1 MIVKSFEI
9 NKIRPDFNGIIL
21 LYGKNDGFKKE
32 IIEQITSNKKNI
44 QTYAETEI
52 LENKNQF
59 LENFLT
65 DSLFESEKVIIIK
78 RATDKILQI
87 IEKIKSK
94 YLEGCTLIVDSNVLE
109 KKSKLRVF
117 FEKDKKNICVP
128 VYQDNQHTLAKIAY
142 NFFREKK
149 ISISQNNIN
158 QLINKCNGDRNSLIN
173 EMQKIELYCKSGKKI
188 DEKIILKISNLLEN
202 HSISKLVD
210 FSLAKNTSNTIGIL
224 NENNFGN
231 EDCILIVRTIL
242 NKSKKIL
249 KLCEEYEKNKNIDL
263 TITSAKPPIFW
274 QDKEIVKKQ
283 IYSWSVKDIKK
294 LIYNLSEIELKIKK
308 NFDNS
313 VNIITD
319 FVLNQSKA
327 KN

>member
-1 MIVKSFEI
+1 M
-9 NKIRPDFNGIIL
+9 
-21 LYGKNDGFKKE
+21 
-32 IIEQITSNKKNI
+32 
-44 QTYAETEI
+44 
-52 LENKNQF
+52 
-59 LENFLT
+59 
-65 DSLFESEKVIIIK
+65 
-78 RATDKILQI
+78 
-87 IEKIKSK
+87 
-94 YLEGCTLIVDSNVLE
+94 
-109 KKSKLRVF
+109 
-117 FEKDKKNICVP
+117 
-128 VYQDNQHTLAKIAY
+128 
-142 NFFREKK
+142 
-149 ISISQNNIN
+149 
-158 QLINKCNGDRNSLIN
+158 
-173 EMQKIELYCKSGKKI
+173 
-188 DEKIILKISNLLEN
+188 EN